1 MKRLCQL
8 GFWAFLFVSGAL
20 PGVSLFA
27 QTAEHT
33 PESYPLPSGELKT
46 SFQEIDLFLQKDS
59 FFYSVQPNDTLLK
72 IAKKY
77 GTTIEL
83 IKKMNGLA
91 KDIIIP
97 GQKLKIAKAVFSI
110 QIDKSENKLWLYAN
124 GELLKTYPVA
134 TGRNN
139 STPIGSFT
147 IENKLENPTWYTT
160 GAVIPPD
167 SPKNMLGTR
176 WLGFSLQSYGIHGTI
191 FPETIGTQDS
201 EGCIRMLNEDV
212 EELYSIVP
220 VKTNVTVVD

>member
-1 MKRLCQL
+1 MKRPYQL
-8 GFWAFLFVSGAL
+8 RFWVLLFMFSTL
-20 PGVSLFA
+20 PGVLLFA
-27 QTAEHT
+27 QTAEHA
-33 PESYPLPSGELKT
+33 PKSYPLSSGELKT
-46 SFQEIDLFLQKDS
+46 SFQEIDSFLQKDS

-72 IAKKY
+72 IAKKH
-77 GTTIEL
+77 GTTVEL
-83 IKKMNGLA
+83 IKKMNGLT

-110 QIDKSENKLWLYAN
+110 QIDKSENKLRLYAN
-124 GELLKTYPVA
+124 GELLKIYPVA

-139 STPIGSFT
+139 STPIGTFT
-147 IENKLENPTWYTT
+147 IENKLENPTWYTA

-167 SPKNMLGTR
+167 SPENMLGTR

-191 FPETIGTQDS
+191 LPETIGTQDS

-220 VKTNVTVVD
+220 LKTNVVVRD